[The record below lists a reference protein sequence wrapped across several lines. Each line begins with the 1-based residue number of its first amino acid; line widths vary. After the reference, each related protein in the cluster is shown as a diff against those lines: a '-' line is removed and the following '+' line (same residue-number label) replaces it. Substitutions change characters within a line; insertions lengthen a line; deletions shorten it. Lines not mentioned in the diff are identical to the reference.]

1 MIKDI
6 LLRNIDSDINDTLG
20 KMAMFE
26 RKNEM
31 LKKQLSELS
40 LQRHIRLKQLKIL
53 NKNKEKLTIEII
65 NIVVNAVADKK
76 DTNFNIN
83 TSNGSFIIVID
94 DSHWAEVKK
103 LDIDYIIKNGVL
115 DYLSKIDK
123 RFVVYKELIIVKKED
138 KWKTNQS

>member
-76 DTNFNIN
+76 DTNFKAN
-83 TSNGSFIIVID
+83 TSNGSFVIVVN
-94 DSHWAEVKK
+94 DSQWAEVKK
-103 LDIDYIIKNGVL
+103 LDIDYIIKYGVL

-123 RFVVYKELIIVKKED
+123 RFIVYKELILVKKED
-138 KWKTNQS
+138 K

>member
-76 DTNFNIN
+76 DTNFKAN
-83 TSNGSFIIVID
+83 TSNGSFVIVVN
-94 DSHWAEVKK
+94 DSLWAEVKK

-123 RFVVYKELIIVKKED
+123 RFIVYKELIIVKKEE
-138 KWKTNQS
+138 K

>member
-76 DTNFNIN
+76 DTNFKAN
-83 TSNGSFIIVID
+83 TSNGSFVIVVN
-94 DSHWAEVKK
+94 DSLWAEVKK
-103 LDIDYIIKNGVL
+103 LDIDYIIKNGIL

-123 RFVVYKELIIVKKED
+123 RFIVYKELIIVKKKEKD
-138 KWKTNQS
+138 V

>member
-76 DTNFNIN
+76 DTNFKAN
-83 TSNGSFIIVID
+83 TSNGSFVIVVN
-94 DSHWAEVKK
+94 DSLWAEVKK

-123 RFVVYKELIIVKKED
+123 RFVVYKELIIVKKEE
-138 KWKTNQS
+138 K

>member
-76 DTNFNIN
+76 DTNFKAN
-83 TSNGSFIIVID
+83 TSNGSFVIVVG
-94 DSHWAEVKK
+94 DSKWAEVKK
-103 LDIDYIIKNGVL
+103 LDIDCIIRNGIL

-123 RFVVYKELIIVKKED
+123 RFIVYKELIIVKKEE
-138 KWKTNQS
+138 K

>member
-1 MIKDI
+1 MKKDI

-53 NKNKEKLTIEII
+53 NKNKKLTIEII

-123 RFVVYKELIIVKKED
+123 RFVVYKELIIVKKEEE
-138 KWKTNQS
+138 WKTN

>member
-6 LLRNIDSDINDTLG
+6 LLRNIDSDINDTLD
-20 KMAMFE
+20 KIAMFE

-76 DTNFNIN
+76 DTNFKAN
-83 TSNGSFIIVID
+83 TSNGSFVIVVN
-94 DSHWAEVKK
+94 DSLWAEVKK

-123 RFVVYKELIIVKKED
+123 RFVVYKELIIVKKEE
-138 KWKTNQS
+138 K

>member
-1 MIKDI
+1 MTKDI
-6 LLRNIDSDINDTLG
+6 FLRNIDREINGTLS
-20 KMAMFE
+20 KMAIFE
-26 RKNEM
+26 RKTEM

-53 NKNKEKLTIEII
+53 NKNKKLTIEII

-123 RFVVYKELIIVKKED
+123 RFVVYKELIIVKKEEE
-138 KWKTNQS
+138 WKTN